1 MSTCSLF
8 SHVKRCSVQTYIRKG
23 SFYLQIFY
31 IFMNRDLCTPPSYI
45 NRLNILDD
53 IGTRNGCIE
62 VVRRLLSK
70 LKKGLCNMF
79 LRPMANR
86 EIFTQIIG
94 FNLSKIAL
102 FDNFNP
108 LMDIIY
114 VTSALTYTHTYKQ
127 AHTYTYTHTNR
138 HTSIHT
144 HTHTHT
150 YTHIHIHV
158 HTYECTRARAHAH
171 RSHQY

>member
-31 IFMNRDLCTPPSYI
+31 IFMNRDLSTPPSYI

-70 LKKGLCNMF
+70 LKKRLCNKF

-86 EIFTQIIG
+86 EIFTEIIG

-102 FDNFNP
+102 FDNSNL
-108 LMDIIY
+108 LMVIIY
-114 VTSALTYTHTYKQ
+114 VTSALTYTHTY
-127 AHTYTYTHTNR
+127 
-138 HTSIHT
+138 
-144 HTHTHT
+144 
-150 YTHIHIHV
+150 THIHIHTYKQAHKHT
-158 HTYECTRARAHAH
+158 HTYIYAHTHTRTHI
-171 RSHQY
+171 